1 MCLKI
6 RKKAVLCAILSAVLL
21 TSGTHRINTAV
32 LASSPIPQTEALT
45 NAVELYES
53 LTETTVDVP
62 EGLEETQLDTELLK
76 SVVLGY
82 INLEDTEEA
91 LQEKSIRKQD
101 FISILYKTIISYN
114 DSYTIYEDEA
124 NAILNKCYDNAY
136 IDEKNR
142 ISYAFMMKQGIVT
155 AKFGSEPNRELTREE
170 CETLIETVYDMF
182 AQNVTMTING
192 GEITIGANI
201 GTVLDAFGAPNRID
215 ETEYGFDWYVYNSDY
230 SSYFMV
236 GVEADRVCAFYSN
249 SAAFDL
255 NGINS
260 GDDFARTAE
269 YTDNRC
275 FRFYHTPDGKLD
287 SVLYNPRYRDGV
299 DTASIKRSKSMI
311 LLDMINANRAKNMHP
326 IYVEDSEMS
335 SQAWLGTLDVMSD
348 SGYGDDMITQSGFDV
363 FSVYR
368 QLLEDENEIL
378 TQDTMY
384 ATAVGISTST
394 DMSGGIHTSIISDT
408 DKTAAVSDSETVDM
422 TEADYSVNAVDE
434 VTAPVLLLPAT
445 ETEYN
450 AGDDIVIELAK
461 QAATEYYI
469 EVFDVEND
477 EYAVNEY
484 IVTDETQITLPSELF
499 KDGRDYR
506 LVVSSVTDM
515 GESLSAD
522 EVLISY
528 GSAYDSGVE
537 IITPYANGILDGDT
551 IEISWKSDRYH
562 DFYVDLYCDNRLVAS
577 KVVED
582 EYEAVIQ
589 GVGTGK
595 CFLYVTALRRGTRVE
610 KAQDCVAFEVQ
621 QPAPVINEII
631 LDRDDKYYF
640 VYEDEDLGLL
650 YFYDEELVDVDE
662 DGETVT
668 KKKIIQKQV
677 KATAGYKR
685 LARYRTKPEYTTGD
699 PTVTAHNLYYD
710 GTKGSAIVAEA
721 EKYLGVPYVWGG
733 TTPSGF
739 DCSGLVQYVMN
750 TLGINVNRVAE
761 DQFRNGT
768 PVNRDELQP
777 GDLVFFEQGGY
788 IHHVGIYAGDNMMI
802 HAPRTGDVV
811 KYQSIDTDYYRS
823 EYAGARRVY

>member
-1 MCLKI
+1 MCLKL
-6 RKKAVLCAILSAVLL
+6 RKRTVLCAILSAVIL
-21 TSGTHRINTAV
+21 TSGVHTINKAV
-32 LASSPIPQTEALT
+32 LASSPITETEALSQ
-45 NAVELYES
+45 AVSLYES
-53 LTETTVDVP
+53 LTLSEVP
-62 EGLEETQLDTELLK
+62 VPDGLDGSSEILK

-82 INLEDTEEA
+82 INLEDTEDTA
-91 LQEKSIRKQD
+91 EKSVRKQD

-114 DSYTIYEDEA
+114 ESYTIYEDEA
-124 NAILNKCYDNAY
+124 DAILNKCYDNAY

-142 ISYAFMMKQGIVT
+142 IPYAFMMKQGIIT
-155 AKFGSEPNRELTREE
+155 AKFGSEPNKELTREE
-170 CETLIETVYDMF
+170 CETLITTVYDMF
-182 AQNVTMTING
+182 AQNVTMTVNEAG
-192 GEITIGANI
+192 ITIGANI
-201 GTVLDAFGAPNRID
+201 NTVLDAFGAPNRID
-215 ETEYGFDWYVYNSDY
+215 ETEYGFEWYTYNSDY
-230 SSYFMV
+230 ASYFMV
-236 GVEADRVCAFYSN
+236 GVEADRICAFFSN
-249 SAAFDL
+249 SSAFDL
-255 NGINS
+255 NGINA
-260 GDDFARTAE
+260 GDDFALTAD
-269 YTDNRC
+269 YTDKRC
-275 FRFYHTPDGKLD
+275 FRLYHTPDGKVD
-287 SVLYNPRYRDGV
+287 AVLYNPRFRDGA

-311 LLDMINANRAKNMHP
+311 LLDMINANRVKNWRP
-326 IYVEDSEMS
+326 IYVEDSELS
-335 SQAWLGTLDVMSD
+335 SQAWLGTLDVMGD
-348 SGYGDDMITQSGFDV
+348 RGYGDSMLTQSGFDV

-368 QLLEDENEIL
+368 QLVEDENEIL
-378 TQDTMY
+378 TQPALY
-384 ATAVGISTST
+384 PSAVGISTAS

-408 DKTAAVSDSETVDM
+408 DKAAVIDERETV
-422 TEADYSVNAVDE
+422 ELPEPDYTVSGVDE
-434 VTAPVLLLPAT
+434 VTEPVLLLPET

-450 AGDDIVIELAK
+450 AGDDVVIQLAE
-461 QAATEYYI
+461 QTSAEYHI
-469 EVFDVEND
+469 EMFDVEND

-484 IVTDETQITLPSELF
+484 VVTDETEITLPAELF

-506 LVVSSVTDM
+506 LIVSAVTEF
-515 GESLSAD
+515 GEALSAE
-522 EVLISY
+522 EVLVSY
-528 GSAYDSGVE
+528 GSAYDGGVE
-537 IITPYANGILDGDT
+537 IVTPYANGILDGDT

-562 DFYVDLYCDNRLVAS
+562 DFYVDLYCDNTLVAS

-582 EYEAVIQ
+582 SYEAVIQ
-589 GVGTGK
+589 GAGTGK

-677 KATAGYKR
+677 KATAGYKK
-685 LARYRTKPEYTTGD
+685 LARWRSKPEYTTGD
-699 PTVTAHNLYYD
+699 PTVTERNIYYD

-721 EKYLGVPYVWGG
+721 EKYLGTPYVWGG

-750 TLGINVNRVAE
+750 TLGINVSRVAE

-768 PVNRDELQP
+768 PVNRDELRA
-777 GDLVFFEQGGY
+777 GDLVFFEQNGY
-788 IHHVGIYAGDNMMI
+788 IHHVGIYAGNNMMI

-811 KYQSIDTDYYRS
+811 RYQSIDTDYYRS